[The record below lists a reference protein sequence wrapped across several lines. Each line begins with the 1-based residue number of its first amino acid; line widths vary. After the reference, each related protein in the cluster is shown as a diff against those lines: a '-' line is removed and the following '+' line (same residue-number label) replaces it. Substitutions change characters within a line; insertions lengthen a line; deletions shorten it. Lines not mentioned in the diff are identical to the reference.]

1 MSVKRLYETTI
12 IVNAALEDN
21 DVETVVRRVTEYL
34 ENHGASIVEIG
45 RWGRKRLNYPI
56 KKKFNGYY
64 VYLAFEI
71 PTNMLPI
78 IERFF
83 ILEENI
89 LRHLTVLLPQKLRDY
104 RAARTVHAS
113 MQEGPKD
120 AIKEAAVVAT
130 SAAVLTDIDD
140 DIEID
145 DIDVDDIDVD
155 DIEIDAADEIEAE

>member
-34 ENHGASIVEIG
+34 DNHGASIVEIG

-113 MQEGPKD
+113 MQEGS
-120 AIKEAAVVAT
+120 KEAVKEVVAAP
-130 SAAVLTDIDD
+130 AAALAEVDD
-140 DIEID
+140 DI
-145 DIDVDDIDVD
+145 V
-155 DIEIDAADEIEAE
+155 IDAADEIEAE